1 MFIWVFSLVN
11 DFQIE
16 LCVSYCSTLF
26 LLIYRLTRYLFYF
39 SLLHLSLICLRK
51 LGHVYMFH
59 LSALVTKTISGRWVA
74 LNNIIWMFSI
84 VIHNFFTFLMSV
96 LLFFYDSNKPFLF
109 FWENVSYYFYLYLKK
124 KNPLLD
130 FIYCIILSCS
140 MNFIPLKQ
148 WSLNVIYL

>member
-51 LGHVYMFH
+51 LDHEYMFL

-74 LNNIIWMFSI
+74 LNNMIWMFSI

-96 LLFFYDSNKPFLF
+96 LLFFYDSNKPFFFLRKCILLLLPLF
-109 FWENVSYYFYLYLKK
+109 KKEKSLARFILLYYSIF
-124 KNPLLD
+124 
-130 FIYCIILSCS
+130 
-140 MNFIPLKQ
+140 
-148 WSLNVIYL
+148 

>member
-51 LGHVYMFH
+51 LDHEYMFH

-74 LNNIIWMFSI
+74 LNNMIWMFSI
-84 VIHNFFTFLMSV
+84 VIHNFFPFLMSV
-96 LLFFYDSNKPFLF
+96 LLFFYDSNKSFFFLRKCILLLLPLF
-109 FWENVSYYFYLYLKK
+109 KKEKSLARFILLYYSIF
-124 KNPLLD
+124 
-130 FIYCIILSCS
+130 
-140 MNFIPLKQ
+140 
-148 WSLNVIYL
+148 

>member
-39 SLLHLSLICLRK
+39 SLHHLSLICLRK
-51 LGHVYMFH
+51 LDHEYMFH

-74 LNNIIWMFSI
+74 LNNMMWMFSI
-84 VIHNFFTFLMSV
+84 AIHNFFTFLMSV
-96 LLFFYDSNKPFLF
+96 LLFFYDSNKSFFFLRKCILLLLPLF
-109 FWENVSYYFYLYLKK
+109 KKEKSLARFILLYYSIF
-124 KNPLLD
+124 
-130 FIYCIILSCS
+130 
-140 MNFIPLKQ
+140 
-148 WSLNVIYL
+148 

>member
-51 LGHVYMFH
+51 LDHEYMFH

-74 LNNIIWMFSI
+74 LNNMIWMFSI

-96 LLFFYDSNKPFLF
+96 LLFFYDSNKPFFFFLRKCILLLLPLF
-109 FWENVSYYFYLYLKK
+109 KKEKSLARFLLLYYSIF
-124 KNPLLD
+124 
-130 FIYCIILSCS
+130 
-140 MNFIPLKQ
+140 
-148 WSLNVIYL
+148 

>member
-51 LGHVYMFH
+51 LDHEYMFL

-74 LNNIIWMFSI
+74 LNNMIWMFSI

-96 LLFFYDSNKPFLF
+96 LLFFYDSNKPFFFLRKCILLLLPLF
-109 FWENVSYYFYLYLKK
+109 KKEKSLARFLLLYYSIF
-124 KNPLLD
+124 
-130 FIYCIILSCS
+130 
-140 MNFIPLKQ
+140 
-148 WSLNVIYL
+148 

>member
-109 FWENVSYYFYLYLKK
+109 FLRKCILLFLPLFKKEKSFARFYLLY
-124 KNPLLD
+124 
-130 FIYCIILSCS
+130 YSIL
-140 MNFIPLKQ
+140 
-148 WSLNVIYL
+148 